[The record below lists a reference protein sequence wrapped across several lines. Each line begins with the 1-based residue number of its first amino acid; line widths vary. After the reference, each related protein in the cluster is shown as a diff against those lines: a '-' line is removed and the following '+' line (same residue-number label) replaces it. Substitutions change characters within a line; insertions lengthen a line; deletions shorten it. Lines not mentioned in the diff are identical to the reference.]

1 MTEGAPPPV
10 SLSPQEMR
18 RLLPVFFGGVLLVAA
33 AMGLHESVFNN
44 FLSDTFN
51 LSAEHRGVLEFPR
64 ELPGFLVVVM
74 AGALAALPVTRLGV
88 VGAGVMT
95 VGLLGMAMLGRLY
108 WPMMGMMILTSAGMH
123 LFHPVETS
131 IAIGLSGEGSR
142 GRRIGQLQAV
152 GTIGTIMGAGFVWLV
167 FDPDQPQ
174 YRLGFICAAAF
185 VGLAGLVYA
194 QLYLPHMHQ
203 PRSRLVFRRKYGLYY
218 VLELLFGA
226 RKQIFLTFGP
236 WVLIRFYGQPPTEI
250 ARLFMIAAFIGI
262 GFKPLVGM
270 MIDWLGERAVLVV
283 DGLVLAVVCI
293 GYGYAFPIAGDMETA
308 RQIACVCFVLDNLL
322 FSLGAARAVYVSRL
336 TDSPQEITSTLSMGI
351 SINHIASMS
360 IPFVAGLVWSMYD
373 HEMVFLGAAILA
385 LVVAAVSSLLPSRPR
400 GRAAV

>member
-1 MTEGAPPPV
+1 M
-10 SLSPQEMR
+10 SPQEMR
-18 RLLPVFFGGVLLVAA
+18 RMLPIFFGGVLLVAA

-44 FLSDTFN
+44 FLSDTFD
-51 LSAEHRGVLEFPR
+51 LSADHRGVLEFPR

-74 AGALAALPVTRLGV
+74 AGILAALPVTRLGV

-95 VGLLGMAMLGRLY
+95 VGLLGMALLGRIY
-108 WPMMGMMILTSAGMH
+108 WPMVAMMILTSAGMH

-152 GTIGTIMGAGFVWLV
+152 GTIGTVLGAGFVWWV

-174 YRLGFICAAAF
+174 YRLGFVCAAAL
-185 VGLAGLVYA
+185 VALAGLVYA
-194 QLYLPHMHQ
+194 RLYLPHMHQ
-203 PRSRLVFRRKYGLYY
+203 PRSPLVFRRKYGLYY

-236 WVLIRFYGQPPTEI
+236 WVLIRFYGEPPTEI

-262 GFKPLVGM
+262 VFKPLAGM
-270 MIDWLGERAVLVV
+270 MIDWLGERTVLVV
-283 DGLVLAVVCI
+283 DALVLAVVCI
-293 GYGYAFPIAGDMETA
+293 GYGYAYPIAGDMETA
-308 RQIACVCFVLDNLL
+308 RQIACACFVLDNLL

-351 SINHIASMS
+351 SINHIASMT
-360 IPFVAGLVWSMYD
+360 IPFGAGLVWARYD
-373 HEMVFLGAAILA
+373 HEAVFAGAAVLA
-385 LVVAAVSSLLPSRPR
+385 LIVAGASSFVP
-400 GRAAV
+400 GRARLDRPV